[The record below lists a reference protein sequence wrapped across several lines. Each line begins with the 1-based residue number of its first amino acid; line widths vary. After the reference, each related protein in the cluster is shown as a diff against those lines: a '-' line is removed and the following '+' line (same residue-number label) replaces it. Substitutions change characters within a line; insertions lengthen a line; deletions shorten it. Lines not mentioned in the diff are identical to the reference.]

1 MLEAVTLDQLRIFIA
16 AADEGSFSAA
26 ARRLKR
32 AQSVISQTLANL
44 EDQLGVVLF
53 DRSGRVPVLT
63 EQGRALID
71 EARSVAGSMDVFK
84 ARAKGLAGGLEPEL
98 SVVVDVMFP
107 IGLLTVGV
115 SAFQAHFPNTPL
127 RLYVEALGAVLQPV
141 LDGRCAFAIMGSLPT
156 APPHLVM
163 ERMLAVRMVIVAAAR
178 HPLSAHQGPIAT
190 AELAQHVQL
199 VLTDRSALSEGR
211 EFSVFSP
218 KTWRLADLGAKHA
231 FLLAG
236 LGFGAMPFG
245 VVEGDLA
252 RGDLV
257 RLVPEDW
264 PREDLMMPMSAVYP
278 AGAPPGPAGRWLI
291 ERLRQET
298 ANCPVHAAQ

>member
-16 AADEGSFSAA
+16 AAEAGSFSAA

-32 AQSVISQTLANL
+32 AQSVISQSLANL

-53 DRSGRVPVLT
+53 DRTGRMPVLT
-63 EQGRALID
+63 EQGRALIE
-71 EARSVAGSMDVFK
+71 EARAVAASMDSFK

-107 IGLLTVGV
+107 IGLLTAAV
-115 SAFQAHFPNTPL
+115 SAFHTHFPNTPL

-141 LDGRCAFAIMGSLPT
+141 LDGSCAFGIMGSLPT
-156 APPHLVM
+156 APAQMVM
-163 ERMLAVRMVIVAAAR
+163 ERLLTVRMVIVAAAS
-178 HPLSAHQGPIAT
+178 HPLSAHNAPIPNA
-190 AELAQHVQL
+190 AFAHHVQL

-211 EFSVFSP
+211 EFSVLSP

-236 LGFGAMPFG
+236 LGFGGMPFNA
-245 VVEGDLA
+245 VQADLA

-257 RLVPEDW
+257 KLAPEDW
-264 PREDLMMPMSAVYP
+264 PADDIMMPMSAVYP

-291 ERLRQET
+291 ERLAAET
-298 ANCPVHAAQ
+298 ENCPAHR